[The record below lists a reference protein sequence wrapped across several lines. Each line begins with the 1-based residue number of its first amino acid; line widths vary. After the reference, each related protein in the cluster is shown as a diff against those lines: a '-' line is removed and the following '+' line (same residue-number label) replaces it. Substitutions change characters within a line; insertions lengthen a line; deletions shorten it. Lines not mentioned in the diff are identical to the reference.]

1 MNEEKQNAKKNPYP
15 WCEEG
20 YSSSGLQNGRSIT
33 VSRAFRYQGENA
45 DFAPYLKMPLEE
57 VERLL
62 QESEAQEQKFYEEM
76 QKTIKGWDQYGAKS
90 LLLQKVIDYRKV
102 EPVKHTSNE
111 WVQQKDGSWLI
122 SNLTYQM
129 TFSITEKGQEWVAR
143 WDLSYTAPEL
153 SHGYHDYTRSPV
165 NRIEHESGKKYKTLA
180 AAQNYIQ
187 AQFDKYS
194 GTCFS
199 KLSPPVPRSAKHLF
213 SINGCLLPDYRL
225 ENTDTA
231 KEATVDELLAYLEE
245 KPTKAEAKKSP
256 QKKVTKER

>member
-1 MNEEKQNAKKNPYP
+1 MSEEKQKAKKNPYP

-20 YSSSGLQNGRSIT
+20 YCSSTLRNGYSIT
-33 VSRAFRYQGENA
+33 VNRTFRYQGENA
-45 DFAPYLKMPLEE
+45 DFTPYLKMPLEE
-57 VERLL
+57 VEKLL
-62 QESEAQEQKFYEEM
+62 QESEEQERKFYEEM
-76 QKTIKGWDQYGAKS
+76 QKVLTGWDQYGAKS

-111 WVQQKDGSWLI
+111 WVQQKNGSWLI

-143 WDLSYTAPEL
+143 WELSYTAPQL
-153 SHGYHDYTRSPV
+153 NHGYHDYTRSPV

-187 AQFDKYS
+187 TQFDKYS

-199 KLSPPVPRSAKHLF
+199 ELSPPVPRAAKHLF

-225 ENTDTA
+225 EDTDTA

-245 KPTKAEAKKSP
+245 KPRKAEAKKAP
-256 QKKVTKER
+256 LKKAAKER